1 MQKKFKRKRKNLEKK
16 SCHELHVF
24 FFFFLDVDVVVVVV
38 VVARVELEQIQIGAR
53 RTVVTQHPQPIYS
66 L

>member
-24 FFFFLDVDVVVVVV
+24 FLLDVDVVVVV
-38 VVARVELEQIQIGAR
+38 VVARVELEPIQIGAR
-53 RTVVTQHPQPIYS
+53 RTVVT

>member
-24 FFFFLDVDVVVVVV
+24 FFFFFLDVDVVVV
-38 VVARVELEQIQIGAR
+38 VVARVELEPIQIGAR
-53 RTVVTQHPQPIYS
+53 RTVVT

>member
-24 FFFFLDVDVVVVVV
+24 FLLDVDVVV
-38 VVARVELEQIQIGAR
+38 VVARVELEPIQIGAR
-53 RTVVTQHPQPIYS
+53 RTVVT